1 MGAMSSHSAPR
12 RVDWRW
18 RLTWA
23 SLLALIVFDMGQV
36 ALRVAAYSSL
46 LRWPGAPL
54 YVAEP
59 LVGLAGYALIIS
71 ALPFARPRL
80 PGVADALRV
89 GALAGLL
96 GGALEVL
103 DIAAES
109 LLALP
114 QVVVSVATGAAM
126 LALFL
131 LFALTGFAGA
141 WRAQRWAPGVIA
153 AIWCAMVA
161 ILIAVTFGF
170 LLMHVALPQ
179 LARGMASDPDYL
191 RSGWTDTTAFAIA
204 NTFDNG
210 FTHMVEA
217 PIIAAILGALGAA
230 VAMLTTRRGIRR
242 EPK

>member
-1 MGAMSSHSAPR
+1 MDVIGGRNAFG

-18 RLTWA
+18 RLAWA
-23 SLLALIVFDMGQV
+23 SLLALIAFDVAQV
-36 ALRVAAYSSL
+36 ALGVAAYTSL
-46 LRWPGAPL
+46 LRWPGAML
-54 YVAEP
+54 YAAEP
-59 LVGLAGYALIIS
+59 LVGLAGYALVIS
-71 ALPFARPRL
+71 ALPFARARL
-80 PGVADALRV
+80 PGFANALRV
-89 GALAGLL
+89 GALAGLI

-114 QVVVSVATGAAM
+114 QAVVSLASSAAM

-131 LFALTGFAGA
+131 LFTLAGFAGA
-141 WRAQRWAPGVIA
+141 RRARMWGPGVAA

-179 LARGMASDPDYL
+179 LAREMVSDPDYL
-191 RSGWTDTTAFAIA
+191 RSGWTDTAAFAIA

-230 VAMLTTRRGIRR
+230 AAMLTTRRGIDARA
-242 EPK
+242 